1 MERKSSNWRTNIAQQ
16 QELCIEQRLFCNKV
30 IEMTENC
37 AIIVQTTIEANT
49 FWNKRAPS
57 ITITDEN
64 KTRNASEQEK
74 EFAWFLTTEK
84 QTQKRDKTKYNEVIV
99 NSETK

>member
-1 MERKSSNWRTNIAQQ
+1 MANYEIQTITKAIQNERNVRTNQENIAQQ

-74 EFAWFLTTEK
+74 EFA
-84 QTQKRDKTKYNEVIV
+84 
-99 NSETK
+99 

>member
-1 MERKSSNWRTNIAQQ
+1 M
-16 QELCIEQRLFCNKV
+16 CIEERFYCNKV
-30 IEMTENC
+30 IEMTKNC

-74 EFAWFLTTEK
+74 EFAWFLTTES
-84 QTQKRDKTKYNEVIV
+84 KRKNGIKTKYNEVIV